1 MTNPRALNLSD
12 DFSSQIPQIQQ
23 MVQDNKILTGELIRP
38 PQQITAFRIGGANGG
53 GFAPDAATTRGTD
66 YQTNGVVA
74 TDPFTTVSGS
84 GPGNMPA
91 SARTI
96 PLRQR
101 HWQAMVTGTLVLN
114 YRDAMVGGFKLPG
127 YAAAN
132 GETAGQQE
140 QNTLL
145 AQALFLDYGA
155 DTAANAR
162 QIMNCIWGLPMG
174 SKGGLNAD
182 PDGSGDA
189 NPQVGTSAVLRIL
202 CDPGS
207 TQNGPVATTI
217 ALAAAGGGVGDRV
230 LCGNSSRMTIDIAEN
245 ETAGADPVP
254 TPVFRALASP
264 AKLVSSCMNYA
275 ADNNNPPVLI
285 NTQQFP
291 AVSFSCRVIFGNV
304 DHFNSNLYPLNAA
317 QPTTQGTNIIWDCGN
332 VHSTGSRNI
341 ISVGGEQAADA
352 NAVVA
357 ADVANRSRLGFPM
370 GLHDISAANGDIYG
384 TGSQNPWTNGAGAPA
399 TLAATNQAHPLAG
412 GEVVIVAT
420 CINNT
425 PGSEVLQFS
434 LVNAIECAGTEGP
447 ILNYAYA

>member
-38 PQQITAFRIGGANGG
+38 PQQITAFRVGGANAGG
-53 GFAPDAATTRGTD
+53 ASATTVD
-66 YQTNGVVA
+66 EVQAAAFQTNGVSA

-84 GPGNMPA
+84 GPGNMAA

-127 YAAAN
+127 YNVAVGVV
-132 GETAGQQE
+132 GETDGQRE

-174 SKGGLNAD
+174 SKGGLNND
-182 PDGSGDA
+182 PDGSGAA

-202 CDPGS
+202 TDPGS
-207 TQNGPVATTI
+207 TQNGTLNQTLV
-217 ALAAAGGGVGDRV
+217 AAAATDNVGGDRV
-230 LCGNSSRMTIDIAEN
+230 LCGNSGRMTIDI
-245 ETAGADPVP
+245 GLAD
-254 TPVFRALASP
+254 TPLFQASP
-264 AKLVSSCMNYA
+264 SRAKLVSSTCNYGGAA
-275 ADNNNPPVLI
+275 ADN
-285 NTQQFP
+285 TTQFP
-291 AVSFSCRVIFGNV
+291 AGSFSSRVIFGNV
-304 DHFNSNLYPLNAA
+304 DHFNLNLYPQVAGN
-317 QPTTQGTNIIWDCGN
+317 PTNQGTNVIWDCQN
-332 VHSTGSRNI
+332 VYTTGSRNI
-341 ISVGGEQAADA
+341 IAVGGEAPADI
-352 NAVVA
+352 NAVVNNA
-357 ADVANRSRLGFPM
+357 QRQRLGFPM
-370 GLHDISAANGDIYG
+370 GLHDVQGSAGAYSGQAAGI
-384 TGSQNPWTNGAGAPA
+384 NPWSNGANALVA
-399 TLAATNQAHPLAG
+399 VNQAHPLAA

-434 LVNAIECAGTEGP
+434 LVNSIECAGTEGP

>member
-38 PQQITAFRIGGANGG
+38 PQQITAFRVGGANAGG
-53 GFAPDAATTRGTD
+53 ASATTIAEVRAAAF
-66 YQTNGVVA
+66 QNNGVSA

-84 GPGNMPA
+84 GPGNMAA

-114 YRDAMVGGFKLPG
+114 YRDAMVGGLKLPG
-127 YAAAN
+127 YNAVAD
-132 GETAGQQE
+132 GETDGRRE

-174 SKGGLNAD
+174 SKGGLNND
-182 PDGSGDA
+182 PDGSGAA

-202 CDPGS
+202 TDPGS
-207 TQNGPVATTI
+207 TQNGTLTAALVAN
-217 ALAAAGGGVGDRV
+217 AAADPVGGNRE
-230 LCGNSSRMTIDIAEN
+230 LCGNSGRMTIDLLAA
-245 ETAGADPVP
+245 ETALYQACPS
-254 TPVFRALASP
+254 R
-264 AKLVSSCMNYA
+264 AKLVSSTCNYIGA
-275 ADNNNPPVLI
+275 AEDN
-285 NTQQFP
+285 TTQFP
-291 AVSFSCRVIFGNV
+291 AGSFSSRVIFGNV
-304 DHFNSNLYPLNAA
+304 DHFNLNLYPQVAGN
-317 QPTTQGTNIIWDCGN
+317 PTNQGTNVIWDCQN
-332 VHSTGSRNI
+332 VYTTGSRNI
-341 ISVGGEQAADA
+341 ISVGGEAPADINAVAA
-352 NAVVA
+352 NAQ
-357 ADVANRSRLGFPM
+357 RQRLGFPM
-370 GLHDISAANGDIYG
+370 GLHDVQGAAGAYIVAG
-384 TGSQNPWTNGAGAPA
+384 GINPWSNGANALVA
-399 TLAATNQAHPLAG
+399 VNQAHPLAA

-434 LVNAIECAGTEGP
+434 LVNSIECAGTEGP

>member
-53 GFAPDAATTRGTD
+53 GDTSSEANPLASTQAVA
-66 YQTNGVVA
+66 YQNNGVVA

-84 GPGNMPA
+84 GPGNMAA

-127 YAAAN
+127 YAAAD
-132 GETAGQQE
+132 GETNGQQE
-140 QNTLL
+140 QNSLL

-217 ALAAAGGGVGDRV
+217 AVAAAGGGVGDRV
-230 LCGNSSRMTIDIAEN
+230 LCGNSSRMTIDIAAN
-245 ETAGADPVP
+245 ATVGADPVP
-254 TPVFRALASP
+254 TPVFQALASP

-275 ADNNNPPVLI
+275 DDGAAGLV

-304 DHFNSNLYPLNAA
+304 DHFNSNLYPRNAA

-352 NAVVA
+352 NAVLA
-357 ADVANRSRLGFPM
+357 ANLANRSRLGFPM
-370 GLHDISAANGDIYG
+370 GLHDISSALAIYG
-384 TGSQNPWTNGAGAPA
+384 TNSVNPWTDGTNV
-399 TLAATNQAHPLAG
+399 LAATNQAHPLVG

>member
-38 PQQITAFRIGGANGG
+38 PQQITAFRVGGANAGG
-53 GFAPDAATTRGTD
+53 ASATTVAEVRAAAF
-66 YQTNGVVA
+66 QNNGVSA

-84 GPGNMPA
+84 GPGNMAA

-114 YRDAMVGGFKLPG
+114 YRDAMVGGLKLPG
-127 YAAAN
+127 YNAVAD
-132 GETAGQQE
+132 GETDGRRE

-174 SKGGLNAD
+174 SKGGLNND
-182 PDGSGDA
+182 PDGSGAA

-202 CDPGS
+202 TDPGS
-207 TQNGPVATTI
+207 TQNGTLTAALVAN
-217 ALAAAGGGVGDRV
+217 AAADPPVGGNRE
-230 LCGNSSRMTIDIAEN
+230 LCGNSGRMTIDLLA
-245 ETAGADPVP
+245 AA
-254 TPVFRALASP
+254 TPLYQACPSR
-264 AKLVSSCMNYA
+264 AKLVSSTCNYSAAA
-275 ADNNNPPVLI
+275 ADN
-285 NTQQFP
+285 TTQFP
-291 AVSFSCRVIFGNV
+291 AGSFSSRVIFGNV
-304 DHFNSNLYPLNAA
+304 DHFNLNLYPQVAGN
-317 QPTTQGTNIIWDCGN
+317 PTNQGTNVIWDCQN
-332 VHSTGSRNI
+332 VYTTGSRNI
-341 ISVGGEQAADA
+341 ISVGGEAPADI
-352 NAVVA
+352 NAVA
-357 ADVANRSRLGFPM
+357 PANLLLRQRLGFPM
-370 GLHDISAANGDIYG
+370 GLHDVQGAADQYIEAG
-384 TGSQNPWTNGAGAPA
+384 TGINPWTDG
-399 TLAATNQAHPLAG
+399 TAALVAVNQAHPLAA

-434 LVNAIECAGTEGP
+434 LVNSIECAGTEGP

>member
-38 PQQITAFRIGGANGG
+38 PQQITAFRVGGANAGG
-53 GFAPDAATTRGTD
+53 ASATTVAEVRAAAF
-66 YQTNGVVA
+66 QNNGVSA

-84 GPGNMPA
+84 GPGNMAA

-114 YRDAMVGGFKLPG
+114 YRDAMVGGLKLPG
-127 YAAAN
+127 YNAVDN
-132 GETAGQQE
+132 DETDGRRE

-174 SKGGLNAD
+174 SKGGLNND
-182 PDGSGDA
+182 PDGSGAA

-202 CDPGS
+202 TDPGS
-207 TQNGPVATTI
+207 TQNGTLTAALVAN
-217 ALAAAGGGVGDRV
+217 AAADPPVGGNRE
-230 LCGNSSRMTIDIAEN
+230 LCGNSGRMTIDLLAA
-245 ETAGADPVP
+245 ETALYQACPS
-254 TPVFRALASP
+254 R
-264 AKLVSSCMNYA
+264 AKLVSSTCNYIGA
-275 ADNNNPPVLI
+275 AEDN
-285 NTQQFP
+285 TTQFP
-291 AVSFSCRVIFGNV
+291 AGSFSSRVIFGNV
-304 DHFNSNLYPLNAA
+304 DHFNLNLYPQVAGN
-317 QPTTQGTNIIWDCGN
+317 PTNQGTNVIWDCQN
-332 VHSTGSRNI
+332 VYTTGSRNI
-341 ISVGGEQAADA
+341 ISVGGEAPADI
-352 NAVVA
+352 NAVA
-357 ADVANRSRLGFPM
+357 ANDERQRLGFPM
-370 GLHDISAANGDIYG
+370 GLHDVQGAAGAYIVAG
-384 TGSQNPWTNGAGAPA
+384 GINPWSNGANALVA
-399 TLAATNQAHPLAG
+399 VNQAHPLAA

-434 LVNAIECAGTEGP
+434 LVNSIECAGTEGP

>member
-53 GFAPDAATTRGTD
+53 GNAALADTQAVG
-66 YQTNGVVA
+66 YQNNGVVA

-84 GPGNMPA
+84 GPGNMAA

-127 YAAAN
+127 FAAAA

-174 SKGGLNAD
+174 SKGGLNSD

-217 ALAAAGGGVGDRV
+217 AAAAAGVGVGDRV
-230 LCGNSSRMTIDIAEN
+230 LCGNSSRMTIDIA
-245 ETAGADPVP
+245 TAGAGAAAL
-254 TPVFRALASP
+254 TPVYQALASP

-275 ADNNNPPVLI
+275 DSGAGLV

-304 DHFNSNLYPLNAA
+304 DHFNSNLYPRNAA

-352 NAVVA
+352 NAVGAAAVA
-357 ADVANRSRLGFPM
+357 QRSRLGFPM

-384 TGSQNPWTNGAGAPA
+384 TGSTNPWADGVGGND
-399 TLAATNQAHPLAG
+399 LVATNQAHPLAA

-447 ILNYAYA
+447 VLNYAYA

>member
-38 PQQITAFRIGGANGG
+38 PQQITAFRVGGANAGG
-53 GFAPDAATTRGTD
+53 ASATTVAGTNAVAF
-66 YQTNGVVA
+66 QNNGVSA

-84 GPGNMPA
+84 GPGNMAA

-114 YRDAMVGGFKLPG
+114 YRDAMVGGLKLPG
-127 YAAAN
+127 YNAVSAA
-132 GETAGQQE
+132 ETDGQRE

-174 SKGGLNAD
+174 SKGGLNND
-182 PDGSGDA
+182 PDGSGAA

-202 CDPGS
+202 TDPGS
-207 TQNGPVATTI
+207 TQNGTLLRPLV
-217 ALAAAGGGVGDRV
+217 AAAAADPPVGGDRV
-230 LCGNSSRMTIDIAEN
+230 LCGNSGRMTIDLLV
-245 ETAGADPVP
+245 AD
-254 TPVFRALASP
+254 TELFRACPSR
-264 AKLVSSCMNYA
+264 AKLVSSTCNYSA
-275 ADNNNPPVLI
+275 NAVEDN
-285 NTQQFP
+285 TTQFP
-291 AVSFSCRVIFGNV
+291 AGSFSSRVIFGNV
-304 DHFNSNLYPLNAA
+304 DHFNLNLYPQVAGN
-317 QPTTQGTNIIWDCGN
+317 PTNQGTNVIWDCQN
-332 VHSTGSRNI
+332 VYTTGSRNI
-341 ISVGGEQAADA
+341 ISVGGEAPADI
-352 NAVVA
+352 NAVA
-357 ADVANRSRLGFPM
+357 PADLLQRQRLGFPM
-370 GLHDISAANGDIYG
+370 GLHDVQGAVGAYIDAGG
-384 TGSQNPWTNGAGAPA
+384 TGINPWTDG
-399 TLAATNQAHPLAG
+399 TAALVAVNQAHPLAA

-434 LVNAIECAGTEGP
+434 LVNSIECAGTEGP

>member
-53 GFAPDAATTRGTD
+53 GNAALADTQAVG
-66 YQTNGVVA
+66 YQNNGVVA

-84 GPGNMPA
+84 GPGNMAA

-127 YAAAN
+127 FAAAA

-174 SKGGLNAD
+174 SKGGLNSD

-217 ALAAAGGGVGDRV
+217 AAAAAGVGVGDRV
-230 LCGNSSRMTIDIAEN
+230 LCGNSSRMTIDIA
-245 ETAGADPVP
+245 TAGAGAAAL
-254 TPVFRALASP
+254 TPVYQALASP
-264 AKLVSSCMNYA
+264 AKLVSSCMNYSLNDA
-275 ADNNNPPVLI
+275 NPAVLV

-304 DHFNSNLYPLNAA
+304 DHFNSNLYPRNAA

-352 NAVVA
+352 NAVGAAAVA
-357 ADVANRSRLGFPM
+357 QRSRLGFPM
-370 GLHDISAANGDIYG
+370 GLHDISAASGEIYG
-384 TGSQNPWTNGAGAPA
+384 TGSTNPWADG
-399 TLAATNQAHPLAG
+399 LANDLVATNQAHPLAA

-447 ILNYAYA
+447 VLNYGYA

>member
-38 PQQITAFRIGGANGG
+38 PQQITAFRVGGANAGG
-53 GFAPDAATTRGTD
+53 ASATDVAGTNAVAF
-66 YQTNGVVA
+66 QNNGVSA

-84 GPGNMPA
+84 GPGNMAA

-114 YRDAMVGGFKLPG
+114 YRDAMVGGLKLPG
-127 YAAAN
+127 YNAVSAA
-132 GETAGQQE
+132 ETDGQRE

-174 SKGGLNAD
+174 SKGGLNND
-182 PDGSGDA
+182 PDGSGAA

-202 CDPGS
+202 TDPGS
-207 TQNGPVATTI
+207 TQNGTLNQSLV
-217 ALAAAGGGVGDRV
+217 LAAAAAPATTTGGDR
-230 LCGNSSRMTIDIAEN
+230 LSCGNSGRMTIDIGLAT
-245 ETAGADPVP
+245 TA
-254 TPVFRALASP
+254 LYQASP
-264 AKLVSSCMNYA
+264 SRAKLVSSTCNYSA
-275 ADNNNPPVLI
+275 DAQADN
-285 NTQQFP
+285 TTQFP
-291 AVSFSCRVIFGNV
+291 AGSFSSRVVFGNV
-304 DHFNSNLYPLNAA
+304 DHFNLNLYPQVAGN
-317 QPTTQGTNIIWDCGN
+317 PTNQGTNVIWDCQN
-332 VHSTGSRNI
+332 VYTTGSRNI
-341 ISVGGEQAADA
+341 IAVGGEAPADI
-352 NAVVA
+352 NAVGNNA
-357 ADVANRSRLGFPM
+357 QRQRLGFPM
-370 GLHDISAANGDIYG
+370 GLHDVQGAVGEYSGQAGL
-384 TGSQNPWTNGAGAPA
+384 NPWTNGTNALVAV
-399 TLAATNQAHPLAG
+399 NQAHPLAA

-434 LVNAIECAGTEGP
+434 LVNSIECAGTEGP

>member
-38 PQQITAFRIGGANGG
+38 PQQITAFRIGGTNGG
-53 GFAPDAATTRGTD
+53 GNAASAAETQQVA
-66 YQTNGVVA
+66 YQNNGVVA

-84 GPGNMPA
+84 GPGNMAA

-132 GETAGQQE
+132 GTDNPGQQE

-217 ALAAAGGGVGDRV
+217 AVAAAGGGVGDRV
-230 LCGNSSRMTIDIAEN
+230 LCGNSSRMTIDIAA
-245 ETAGADPVP
+245 TTQAAGAAPIP
-254 TPVFRALASP
+254 TPVFQALASP

-275 ADNNNPPVLI
+275 SPGVGQALV

-304 DHFNSNLYPLNAA
+304 DHFNLNLYPLNAA

-352 NAVVA
+352 NAVGA
-357 ADVANRSRLGFPM
+357 ANLANRSRLGFPM
-370 GLHDISAANGDIYG
+370 GLHDISAANSAIYG
-384 TGSQNPWTNGAGAPA
+384 TGSQNPWTDGGLVNG
-399 TLAATNQAHPLAG
+399 LAATNQAHPLAA

-447 ILNYAYA
+447 ILNYSYA